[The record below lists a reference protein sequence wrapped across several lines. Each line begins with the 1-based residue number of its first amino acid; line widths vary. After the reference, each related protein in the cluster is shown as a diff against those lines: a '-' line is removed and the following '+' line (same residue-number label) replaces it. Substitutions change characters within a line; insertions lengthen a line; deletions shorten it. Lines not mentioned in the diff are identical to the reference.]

1 MHAYN
6 KDKISL
12 KSPFYCMNRIKR
24 ISAELLEKYPDKFG
38 LDFNNNKNVISEVA
52 IIRSKV
58 LRNELAGYITAHLRK
73 QAAQEKASMAPSE
86 VGEIEEEVEE

>member
-1 MHAYN
+1 
-6 KDKISL
+6 
-12 KSPFYCMNRIKR
+12 MNRIKR

-73 QAAQEKASMAPSE
+73 QAAQEKASMPSE

>member
-1 MHAYN
+1 
-6 KDKISL
+6 
-12 KSPFYCMNRIKR
+12 MNRIKR
-24 ISAELLEKYPDKFG
+24 ISAELLEKYHDKFG
-38 LDFNNNKNVISEVA
+38 LDFNTNKNVMSEVA